1 MMLFSILT
9 SFVDG
14 KGGIACLFIVFFCE
28 AASYPIIFSIATAD
42 LGRYYKV
49 RTKVQGVQ
57 GRRAET

>member
-49 RTKVQGVQ
+49 RD
-57 GRRAET
+57 